1 MAVAAALGQGMLA
14 SVLGAINLGT
24 VVLDHARRVVV
35 WNRWMSQH
43 SDLPA
48 DSVVGQDFFLLF
60 PELSGKRID
69 SAVRQALRDNF
80 PSVLSQTLHKAPFAL
95 FVNPAARAAG
105 ERMQQAV
112 AVTPLDVP
120 GLARHCLIQIT
131 DVSVAVHR
139 ERLLRDQALELRS
152 QTFSDGLTGI
162 ANRRHFDVAMEKE
175 MRRAKRSGTPLSL
188 LMIDIDSFKPYNDH
202 YGHQQGD
209 DTLIKVAHALATMLQ
224 RPADLIARYG
234 GEEFAVILPEMTAE
248 HSQALAEKM
257 RERIAALRIPHEKAE
272 LTGYVTVS
280 IGLATHALE
289 HPNDI
294 AVLLGEAD
302 RALYMAKGAG
312 RNRVVRFS
320 SV

>member
-1 MAVAAALGQGMLA
+1 MLE

-24 VVLDHARRVVV
+24 IVLDHARRVVV
-35 WNRWMSQH
+35 WNRWMSQY

-48 DSVVGQDFFLLF
+48 DSVVGQDFFVLF
-60 PELSGKRID
+60 PDLNGKRID

-80 PSVLSQTLHKAPFAL
+80 PSVLSQTLHKAPFDL
-95 FVNPAARAAG
+95 FVNAAARAAG

-209 DTLIKVAHALATMLQ
+209 DTLIKVARALAAMLQ

-234 GEEFAVILPEMTAE
+234 GEEFAVILPEMTPE
-248 HSQALAEKM
+248 HSQVLAEKM
-257 RERIAALRIPHEKAE
+257 RERIASLGIPHAKSE

-280 IGLATHALE
+280 IGLATHALA
-289 HPNDI
+289 HPSDI

-320 SV
+320 AV

>member
-1 MAVAAALGQGMLA
+1 MLE

-24 VVLDHARRVVV
+24 IVLDHARRVVV
-35 WNRWMSQH
+35 WNHWMSQY
-43 SDLPA
+43 SGLPA
-48 DSVVGQDFFLLF
+48 DSVVGQDFFALF
-60 PELSGKRID
+60 PELNGKRID

-95 FVNPAARAAG
+95 FANDGARAAG

-131 DVSVAVHR
+131 DVSVAVTR

-209 DTLIKVAHALATMLQ
+209 DTLIKVAHALAAMLQ

-234 GEEFAVILPEMTAE
+234 GEEFAVILPEMTPD
-248 HSQALAEKM
+248 HSQVLAEKM
-257 RERIAALRIPHEKAE
+257 RERIAALGIPHAKAE

-289 HPNDI
+289 HPSDI

-320 SV
+320 AV

>member
-1 MAVAAALGQGMLA
+1 MMATATSRLSMLE
-14 SVLGAINLGT
+14 SLLGAINLGT
-24 VVLDHARRVVV
+24 VVLDSERRVVA
-35 WNRWMSQH
+35 WNRWMGLYSGHAPEQ
-43 SDLPA
+43 
-48 DSVVGQDFFLLF
+48 VVGQDFFQLF
-60 PELSGKRID
+60 SDLNGKRID

-95 FVNPAARAAG
+95 FVNAAARAAD

-120 GLARHCLIQIT
+120 GLPRHCLIQIT

-175 MRRAKRSGTPLSL
+175 VRRAKRAGTPLSL
-188 LMIDIDSFKPYNDH
+188 LMIDIDSFKAYNVH

-209 DTLIKVAHALATMLQ
+209 DTLIKVAHALAAMVQ

-234 GEEFAVILPEMTAE
+234 GEEFVVVLPELDRT
-248 HSQALAEKM
+248 HSLMLAENM
-257 RERIAALRIPHEKAE
+257 RLRIENLAIPHLKADGCE
-272 LTGYVTVS
+272 RVTVS
-280 IGLATHALE
+280 IGAATHAGSELA
-289 HPNDI
+289 DI
-294 AVLLGEAD
+294 AELLGTAD
-302 RALYMAKGAG
+302 RALYVAKRNG
-312 RNRVVRFS
+312 RNQVV
-320 SV
+320 